1 MGIGTSS
8 QRLRRRSSAYER
20 RKSRAGFFF
29 VLPWIVGTVLFF
41 LIPLVQSV
49 QFSFGSI
56 RLTDTSYEVGFVGV
70 SNYQHIFINDPYFL
84 PKASDELRDM
94 LIQTPIIVILSLFIA
109 ILLNQKFHGRTF
121 MRAMFF
127 LPVIIANGV
136 IITIITGDAFSD
148 VVMSNASSSQL
159 FKSEFL
165 SGLLLESG
173 LSDSF
178 VSTLTGIVDS
188 IFELIWRTGVQILIF
203 IAGLQTISPS
213 MYEAATVEG
222 ATGWESFWKITFP
235 MISPMIL
242 LNVVYTIIDGFT
254 DYSNAVMAYIN
265 TQNQNMKI
273 ELAAAMSWVYFLA
286 VLVILAIVYAVINRK
301 VFYEV

>member
-1 MGIGTSS
+1 MGELRAG
-8 QRLRRRSSAYER
+8 RLRGRKSYYER
-20 RKSRAGFFF
+20 QKARVGFFF
-29 VLPWIVGTVLFF
+29 ILPWVIGTMLFF
-41 LIPLVQSV
+41 LIPLVQSI
-49 QFSFGSI
+49 QYSFGSI
-56 RLTDTSYEVGFVGV
+56 KLTDTSYTVDLVGF
-70 SNYQHIFINDPYFL
+70 SNYQFIFVNDPYFW
-84 PKASDELRDM
+84 PKASTELRDM
-94 LIQTPIIVILSLFIA
+94 LIQTPVIVILSLFIA
-109 ILLNQKFHGRTF
+109 ILLNQKFHGRTVV
-121 MRAMFF
+121 RAMFF
-127 LPVIIANGV
+127 LPVIIANGI
-136 IITIITGDAFSD
+136 IITIINGDAFSD
-148 VVMSNASSSQL
+148 VIMSEASSSQL

-173 LSDSF
+173 LSQGF
-178 VSTLTGIVDS
+178 VKTLTGIVDS

-203 IAGLQTISPS
+203 IAGLQTISPA

-222 ATGWESFWKITFP
+222 ATGWEAFWKITFP

-254 DYSNAVMAYIN
+254 DYSNMVMSYIS

-286 VLVILAIVYAVINRK
+286 VMIILAVVYAVINRK